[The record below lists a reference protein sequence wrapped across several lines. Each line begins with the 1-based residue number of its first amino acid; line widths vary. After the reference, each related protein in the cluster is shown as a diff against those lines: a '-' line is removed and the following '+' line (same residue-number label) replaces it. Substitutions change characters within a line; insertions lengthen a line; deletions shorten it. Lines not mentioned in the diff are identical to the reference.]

1 MPMISVQ
8 LGTEPNAEVTRSA
21 ARILTDLTARIL
33 HKDPNV
39 TAVAVQY
46 IARADWFIAG
56 ESLRERQTAS
66 FFVDSRISDG
76 TNSKDEKA
84 AYVAAVFCAMSD
96 LLGGV
101 HPESYVHA
109 DDVRADAY
117 GYAGVTQERRYVESR
132 APAARTLAT
141 VAS

>member
-8 LGTEPNAEVTRSA
+8 LGAEPNADLSRSA
-21 ARILTDLTARIL
+21 ARIVTDLTTRVL
-33 HKDPNV
+33 RKDPNV

-46 IARADWFIAG
+46 VAPTDWFIAG
-56 ESLRERQTAS
+56 KSLYERRTAS
-66 FFVDSRISDG
+66 FFVDTRISDG

-84 AYVAAVFCAMSD
+84 AYVAAIFKAMSD

-117 GYAGVTQERRYVESR
+117 GYEGVTQERRYIESR
-132 APAARTLAT
+132 PRAAKTLAA
-141 VAS
+141 VDS

>member
-8 LGTEPNAEVTRSA
+8 LGAAPSAEITRSA
-21 ARILTDLTARIL
+21 AKIVTDLTASIL

-46 IARADWFIAG
+46 IAPTDWFLAG
-56 ESLRERQTAS
+56 KSLHERQTAS
-66 FFVDSRISDG
+66 FFVDTRISDG
-76 TNSKDEKA
+76 TNSKNEKA
-84 AYVAAVFCAMSD
+84 AYVAAIFHAMSD
-96 LLGGV
+96 LLGGA

-117 GYAGVTQERRYVESR
+117 GYAGVTQERRYIESSR
-132 APAARTLAT
+132 PMNDAT
-141 VAS
+141 AGP